1 MEKESER
8 QEEKVKKV
16 CKRCH
21 QNYTP
26 SSNTPSSCRFHPS
39 FFVCRRHDDQKRYTT
54 LPRTLY
60 LSIHL
65 YESFMMFLHTHFLNF
80 TAFLDT
86 WIALPVLFNTHVL
99 NWIICRIYMYIWL
112 RIWGLCF
119 IWILGFFFFCLFI
132 CLDILRSYSLRTYF
146 VYGKTLPSNFHA
158 QISGQFFLWDLF

>member
-1 MEKESER
+1 MQHIQYLLGSYFLCLVWDMCLCAKYLAFGTYPTSIVGALISDFNTLLVVSTHRGKERGMEKESER

-86 WIALPVLFNTHVL
+86 WIAFLLLFNTHVL
-99 NWIICRIYMYIWL
+99 NWIICRIYMYI
-112 RIWGLCF
+112 
-119 IWILGFFFFCLFI
+119 
-132 CLDILRSYSLRTYF
+132 
-146 VYGKTLPSNFHA
+146 
-158 QISGQFFLWDLF
+158 